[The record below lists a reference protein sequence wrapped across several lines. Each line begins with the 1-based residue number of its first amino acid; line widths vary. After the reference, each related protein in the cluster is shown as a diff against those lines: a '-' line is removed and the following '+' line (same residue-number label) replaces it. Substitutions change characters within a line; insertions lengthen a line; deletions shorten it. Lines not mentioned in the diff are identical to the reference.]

1 MRLICVSLLLLVS
14 TASADIS
21 KPRLKA
27 FFKSLNEDCE
37 KNAPAEPAEF
47 SRVEQVQLCVV
58 GKLKNTLVENAKFL
72 CPDDDSVHCYTAM
85 VDEASV
91 DSPLPPQIQ
100 LVMLEAG
107 VQVLTAHIETLRK
120 DSDPKALEAKGVLWL
135 LEILVSNGEAFVR
148 SPACREGDT
157 SLCPS
162 RREGIAAIVSRGKN
176 LFPPTNDKQ
185 RDALMLKD
193 PHFDETR
200 KRFNIL
206 QGLHYYEEGVAHFDA
221 GDYSGAIKQY
231 TESLK
236 FNPKSFHIFYS
247 RGSAKFELKNFRGA
261 LQDYKQALKLNPKSA
276 RCYFFSAMANLKIGR
291 TAQAKTEFK
300 RSQELSKDVYE
311 QLAARYERDV
321 ASQ

>member
-1 MRLICVSLLLLVS
+1 MRMLVCCILLVAS
-14 TASADIS
+14 TAGADIS

-27 FFKSLNEDCE
+27 FFKSLTEDCD
-37 KNAPAEPAEF
+37 KNAPTEPPEF
-47 SRVEQVQLCVV
+47 SRAEQVQLCVV
-58 GKLKNTLVENAKFL
+58 GKLKKTLVENSKFL
-72 CPDDDSVHCYTAM
+72 CPDADSVHCYTAM

-107 VQVLTAHIETLRK
+107 VQVLTAHIDALRSK
-120 DSDPKALEAKGVLWL
+120 ADPKKLEARGVLWL
-135 LEILVSNGEAFVR
+135 LEVLVSNGEAFVR

-162 RREGIAAIVSRGKN
+162 RREGIAAIVTRGKS
-176 LFPPTNDKQ
+176 LFPPTADKA

-193 PHFDETR
+193 PHYDETQ
-200 KRFNIL
+200 KRFHKL
-206 QGLHYYEEGVAHFDA
+206 QGIHYYEEGVARFDA

-231 TESLK
+231 TEALK
-236 FNPKSFHIFYS
+236 YSPKSFHVFYS

-261 LQDYKQALKLNPKSA
+261 LQDYQQGIRLNPTSA

-291 TAQAKTEFK
+291 TAQATKEFK
-300 RSQELSKDVYE
+300 KSQELSKNIYD